1 MYLLFRDGTKVY
13 GNTAT
18 EILEQISGGWNP
30 RDLFKLRRALLH
42 RSGVY
47 GGITDVHELRL
58 LELDWDCL
66 SDDEYLTKLDAGGF
80 IVLKRTDDTRQAQR
94 RKRRI

>member
-47 GGITDVHELRL
+47 GGITDIHELRL
-58 LELDWDCL
+58 LENEWDCL
-66 SDDEYLTKLDAGGF
+66 SDDDYLTKLDAGGY
-80 IVLKRTDDTRQAQR
+80 IVLKRTNTPPQAQR
-94 RKRRI
+94 RKRRV

>member
-13 GNTAT
+13 GDTAT

-47 GGITDVHELRL
+47 GGITDVHELQL
-58 LELDWDCL
+58 LESEWDCL
-66 SDDEYLTKLDAGGF
+66 SDDDYLTKLDAGGY
-80 IVLKRTDDTRQAQR
+80 IVLKRTDDTRQPQR